1 MATVTK
7 TALLGLGGAAGL
19 SFAAWKTL
27 FPWIGYDIPI
37 IKNVKGNAKRIMDDV
52 TNGRFLIDLF
62 EITAKA
68 NPKKPFIIFQ
78 DRIYTYE
85 YRNEQACK
93 VANISLE
100 LGLKMKD
107 TAAILISN
115 EPAFIC
121 TFLGEY
127 YHLRIILDM

>member
-1 MATVTK
+1 M
-7 TALLGLGGAAGL
+7 
-19 SFAAWKTL
+19 
-27 FPWIGYDIPI
+27 
-37 IKNVKGNAKRIMDDV
+37 
-52 TNGRFLIDLF
+52 
-62 EITAKA
+62 
-68 NPKKPFIIFQ
+68 
-78 DRIYTYE
+78 
-85 YRNEQACK
+85 NEQACK